1 MDIDIIL
8 EPDLTPA
15 QVAELG
21 RKAEQYGVRALWS
34 SNYFAHWDCFL
45 SLVPLAQQTS
55 KLLMGPL
62 AVSPF
67 EMHPLKIANSLLSLN
82 EMTGGRAVI
91 AMGAGEG
98 NIDAMGIQRPEKI
111 VRATREGIEIVR
123 GAARGVIKQG
133 FKGEDFQI
141 NLPCSYDWLHAP
153 NAPLVY
159 GTAYRGQ
166 MMRMEARV
174 ADGVFIGCTPPEVMA
189 QAMEEVRVGEAK
201 RAADMPALRT
211 NTFWAW
217 HLKRDRAAGYRES
230 RRELAWRAIKLQKE
244 LIQQCLTEDEAQQVR
259 DHYDDFV
266 AAWFDRSGN
275 VKGIPEEIPN
285 RLCEYFTS
293 TGGLEDLDREIE
305 RFRMFARAGLTECA
319 LRLHDQPMEA
329 LDIIGEYVIPKLR

>member
-21 RKAEQYGVRALWS
+21 QAAERYGIRAVWT

-45 SLVPLAQQTS
+45 SLVPLAQSTS
-55 KLLMGPL
+55 RLLMGPL

-67 EMHPLKIANSLLSLN
+67 EMHPLKIANSLISLN
-82 EMTGGRAVI
+82 EFTGGRGLI

-98 NIDAMGIQRPEKI
+98 NIHAMRIERPPKV
-111 VRATREGIEIVR
+111 VRAVREAIEIVR
-123 GAARGVIKQG
+123 AATTRKLADGY
-133 FKGEDFQI
+133 KGEDFGVD
-141 NLPCSYDWLHAP
+141 LPCAYDWVKSTP
-153 NAPLVY
+153 PLIY

-174 ADGVFIGCTPPEVMA
+174 ADGVFVGCTPPEVMA
-189 QAMEEVRVGEAK
+189 DAMVEVNAGAANRPAGAPPLRV
-201 RAADMPALRT
+201 

-217 HLKRDRAAGYRES
+217 HLKKDRAEGYRES
-230 RRELAWRAIKLQKE
+230 RRELPWRAIKLDKD
-244 LIQQCLTEDEAQQVR
+244 LIRQCLTEEEAQAVR
-259 DHYDDFV
+259 DNYDNFV
-266 AAWFDRSGN
+266 AAWFDRSGHIKN
-275 VKGIPEEIPN
+275 LPEAIPN

-305 RFRMFARAGLTECA
+305 RFKMFGRAGLTEVA
-319 LRLHDQPMEA
+319 LRLHDDPMEA
-329 LDIIGEYVIPKLR
+329 LEIIGKHVLPQLR